1 MNDAYTK
8 PLPTNSALI
17 VIDTQNDFTLADA
30 PASIPGTQKV
40 VPAIKSV
47 LDMYRS
53 AGRPIF
59 HIVRL
64 YKKDGSNVD
73 ACRRTLLEQGASIAR
88 PGTEGAEI
96 VTELKPDI
104 GIRLDAAALLEGE
117 PQRIS
122 NQEWVLYKPRWSAF
136 HKTSLDTLLERL
148 NVSTVVMTGCN
159 FPNCPR
165 ATIYDAS
172 NRDMRVVVITDAMSG
187 LYDRGLQELRNIGVE
202 LMEVKDVTGWLASPD
217 RA

>member
-1 MNDAYTK
+1 VLT
-8 PLPTNSALI
+8 
-17 VIDTQNDFTLADA
+17 AD
-30 PASIPGTQKV
+30 
-40 VPAIKSV
+40 
-47 LDMYRS
+47 M
-53 AGRPIF
+53 
-59 HIVRL
+59 
-64 YKKDGSNVD
+64 
-73 ACRRTLLEQGASIAR
+73 
-88 PGTEGAEI
+88 
-96 VTELKPDI
+96 
-104 GIRLDAAALLEGE
+104 LEGE

-202 LMEVKDVTGWLASPD
+202 LMEVKDVTGWLASPG